1 MKKATENMKDNILN
15 LNLKDIKTP
24 TISNFSAKPTMLASD
39 IKKLLISQI
48 EGRVRW
54 LESVEFM
61 INKKTKNFIEIGPG
75 KVLSGLVKRINKNI
89 NTHSINDEKDIK
101 EINLDV

>member
-1 MKKATENMKDNILN
+1 MM
-15 LNLKDIKTP
+15 
-24 TISNFSAKPTMLASD
+24 ASD

-61 INKKTKNFIEIGPG
+61 INKGTKNFIEIGPG
-75 KVLSGLVKRINKNI
+75 KVLSGLIKRINKNANI
-89 NTHSINDEKDIK
+89 KSLNSEQDIK
-101 EINLDV
+101 ELNLYV